1 MARVPAITTIGL
13 LAGFAAPAPVS
24 AQVTGIAS
32 PEVRRPYRGLFGAP
46 ATAEMRES
54 LDLTGSLYGGYD
66 DNVYA
71 QQGQVFAP
79 GVRQSGWYQGA
90 QAGLMYAHRWRRVQF
105 CFQGG
110 VGVNRY
116 PSQDQLYTTYQAA
129 ASIGA
134 QVARYTQM
142 SVSESFTY
150 SPEFRLA
157 LFPSAADPGGFQ
169 DPFLIGGPDLGSFR
183 QRSYRTTT
191 SAGLTQRLSDRENLY
206 GYYSLLTA
214 SYPSSDFDYTNQGAG
229 ARYTRRLTTHA
240 GLRLGYRYGTGGSQ
254 NIPGLERRGVHTIDA
269 GVDYSRALSVSR
281 RTNFS
286 FSTGSALFYASDVE
300 IAGRQGLHYALT
312 GSANLTHEMGRT
324 WTASLAVRRSVD
336 YHEGFADPFIAQSA
350 SASLAG
356 MISRRLSS
364 STSLSYSTGSVGV
377 GAGRNFGSGVFTS
390 GLQYAISRYLAAMAD
405 YVYYQYR
412 FDAAVAVDPR
422 FPRSLS
428 RNGLR
433 FGLTTS
439 IPLVRR

>member
-1 MARVPAITTIGL
+1 MRGAAVCLLAACAVPAV
-13 LAGFAAPAPVS
+13 AS
-24 AQVTGIAS
+24 AQVTGMGGEPA
-32 PEVRRPYRGLFGAP
+32 EVRRPYRGLFGAP
-46 ATAEMRES
+46 ATAQMRES

-66 DNVYA
+66 DNVFA
-71 QQGQVFAP
+71 RQGQALAP

-105 CFQGG
+105 GSQGG

-116 PSQDQLYTTYQAA
+116 PSQEQLYTTYQAA

-142 SVSESFTY
+142 SVAESFTY
-150 SPEFRLA
+150 SPEFRLG
-157 LFPSAADPGGFQ
+157 LFPSAADPSAFQ
-169 DPFLIGGPDLGSFR
+169 DPFVIGGPDVGIFR
-183 QRSYRTTT
+183 EPSYRTTT

-206 GYYSLLTA
+206 GYYSLMTA
-214 SYPSSDFDYTNQGAG
+214 TYVSSDFDYLNQGAG
-229 ARYTRRLTTHA
+229 ARYTRQLTQHA
-240 GLRLGYRYGTGGSQ
+240 GLRLGYRYGTGGYR

-269 GVDYSRALSVSR
+269 GIDYSRALSVSR
-281 RTNFS
+281 RTSFS
-286 FSTGSALFYASDVE
+286 FSTGSALFYASDVQ
-300 IAGRQGLHYALT
+300 IGGREGLHYALT
-312 GSANLTHEMGRT
+312 GNANLTHEMGRT

-356 MISRRLSS
+356 MLSRRLSS
-364 STSLSYSTGSVGV
+364 SSTLSYSTGTIGI
-377 GAGRNFGSGVFTS
+377 GAGRDFGSGVFTS

-405 YVYYQYR
+405 YVYYRYR

-428 RNGLR
+428 RNGVR